1 MKLGQSARLRTRQQ
15 IIMKTVV
22 QTASAPKAVGPYS
35 QAIRTSARELIFL
48 SGQIPVDPVSGEVV
62 AGDIELQTEQ
72 VLKNLQAVLVAG
84 GSSLD
89 QVLKTTV
96 YLKDIDD
103 FSRMNAVYAKFF
115 GENPPARSTVEVAR
129 LPRQVSIEID
139 VVAAAEPG
147 AE

>member
-1 MKLGQSARLRTRQQ
+1 
-15 IIMKTVV
+15 MKTVV